1 MIKVLVKCKDP
12 EILVITPL
20 KKGDKVSPETKK
32 TLKRC
37 DVPFHW
43 ITNMDTGN
51 PYKNMVHP
59 WRWYRKDNET
69 PPYIIKIDNDLTCKR
84 GMLDKLYESLVNSS
98 KRVGYS
104 YCCFKYRG
112 QINVDFNNLDF
123 SVDRLIQANY
133 ISSCSLMK
141 SKILEE
147 TGSFVTDDKYFR
159 LLDWCL
165 WLQFLRRGYI
175 GTFVP
180 DTSFTAY
187 AGKGTVSVRDQ
198 NDYREKHI
206 RVHNDFVVPYM
217 KNFRQVK
224 ERLDTVT

>member
-1 MIKVLVKCKDP
+1 MIKTLVQCKNP

-20 KKGDKVSPETKK
+20 KKRDKVSKETKK

-43 ITNMDTGN
+43 ISYMGEGN

-59 WRWYRKDNET
+59 WRWYRKNFET
-69 PPYIIKIDNDLTCKR
+69 PPYVIKIDNDLTCKR
-84 GMLDKLYESLVNSS
+84 GMLDELYKAIEESD
-98 KRVGYS
+98 KKVGYT
-104 YCCFKYRG
+104 YCRFRYRG
-112 QINVDFNNLDF
+112 KIIADFDNIAFD
-123 SVDRLIQANY
+123 VDRLVRGNY

-141 SKILEE
+141 SNVLEE

-159 LLDWCL
+159 LLDWVL

-175 GTFVP
+175 GQFVP
-180 DTSFTAY
+180 ETTFTAY

-206 RVHNDFVVPYM
+206 RVVQDLIDPY
-217 KNFRQVK
+217 KDKFQLVK
-224 ERLDTVT
+224 EKLEG

>member
-1 MIKVLVKCKDP
+1 MIKTLVPCKNP

-20 KKGDKVSPETKK
+20 KKGSKVSPETKK

-43 ITNMDTGN
+43 VSYMGEGN
-51 PYKNMVHP
+51 PYKNMVPP
-59 WRWYRKDNET
+59 WRQYRKEHET

-84 GMLDKLYESLVNSS
+84 GMLDKLYEALVDSP
-98 KRVGYS
+98 KHIGYS

-112 QINVDFNNLDF
+112 KVNIDFDHLDFNI
-123 SVDRLIQANY
+123 DRLIQSNY

-141 SKILEE
+141 TKTLEE
-147 TGSFVTDDKYFR
+147 TGSFITDDKYFR
-159 LLDWCL
+159 LLDWAL

-175 GTFVP
+175 GQFVP

-187 AGKGTVSVRDQ
+187 ASPTAVSCGSQ
-198 NDYREKHI
+198 EDYRVKHMAIVEDFI
-206 RVHNDFVVPYM
+206 RPYLD
-217 KNFRQVK
+217 KFKSVK
-224 ERLDTVT
+224 ENLS